1 MKLLR
6 IGEKGREKPA
16 ALDNNGKIR
25 DISSHIKD
33 LNPSTLNFETISKI
47 QNIDL
52 SSLPEI
58 SSSERIGACITD
70 PGKFVAIGLNYSD
83 HAAETGAA
91 VPTEPIMF
99 MKATSSICG
108 PNDDVEI
115 VSGSKKLDWEVE
127 LGIVIGKN
135 AKHISE
141 SQSQEHILGYCLVND
156 VSEREWQI
164 EKMGQWVKGKSHD
177 TYGPIGPYL
186 VTKDEIKD
194 VNNLNMTLDVNGE
207 RMQTGNTNTM
217 IFNVDIIVSYVSKF
231 MSLQA
236 GDIITTGT
244 PPGVGMGKKP
254 QIFLK
259 AGDQMKLSIDNLGDE
274 VNSLEGSFDLS
285 TGNDSDLNNNQTVDV
300 GDKDNSAEILEEDP
314 FPVKRPFQKKSPAA
328 PEPEGHML
336 KKFSPAAPEGHAF
349 KKFLPAAPGGHV
361 QKIFRLR
368 RLPGISQIRF
378 FPPFRIFPPFPLASE
393 NFPPFPLPPFPNA

>member
-6 IGEKGREKPA
+6 VGEKGKEKPA
-16 ALDNNGKIR
+16 ILDGDGKIR
-25 DISSHIKD
+25 DISSHVSD
-33 LNPSTLNFETISKI
+33 LNPHNLNFETISNI
-47 QNIDL
+47 QTVDT

-58 SSSERIGACITD
+58 SSDQRIGSCITS

-83 HAAETGAA
+83 HAAEVGADI
-91 VPTEPIMF
+91 PKEPIMF

-127 LGIVIGKN
+127 LGIVIGKE

-141 SQSQEHILGYCLVND
+141 DQSQDHILGYCLVND

-177 TYGPIGPYL
+177 TYGPTGPYL

-194 VNNLNMTLDVNGE
+194 INNLKMMLDVNGE
-207 RMQTGNTNTM
+207 RMQTGNTSTM

-231 MSLQA
+231 MSLQP

-244 PPGVGMGKKP
+244 PPGVGMGRKP
-254 QIFLK
+254 QVFLK
-259 AGDQMKLSIDNLGDE
+259 AGDQMKLSIENLGE
-274 VNSLEGSFDLS
+274 QNSK
-285 TGNDSDLNNNQTVDV
+285 VV
-300 GDKDNSAEILEEDP
+300 A
-314 FPVKRPFQKKSPAA
+314 V
-328 PEPEGHML
+328 
-336 KKFSPAAPEGHAF
+336 
-349 KKFLPAAPGGHV
+349 
-361 QKIFRLR
+361 
-368 RLPGISQIRF
+368 
-378 FPPFRIFPPFPLASE
+378 
-393 NFPPFPLPPFPNA
+393 

>member
-6 IGEKGREKPA
+6 IGSLGKEKPVV
-16 ALDNNGKIR
+16 LDKDGKYK
-25 DISSHIKD
+25 DLSLHIGD
-33 LNPSTLNFETISKI
+33 LNPNSLNFETFSKI
-47 QNIDL
+47 QGLDH

-58 SSSERIGACITD
+58 SKTQRIGSCISR
-70 PGKFVAIGLNYSD
+70 PGKFIAIGLNFSD
-83 HAAETGAA
+83 HAAETGAKP
-91 VPTEPIMF
+91 PTEPIMF

-108 PNDDVEI
+108 PNDNIEI

-127 LGIVIGKN
+127 LGVVIGKY

-141 SQSQEHILGYCLVND
+141 DQSQDHILGYCLVND

-194 VNNLNMTLDVNGE
+194 INNLDMSLDLNGK
-207 RMQTGNTNTM
+207 RMQSGNTSTM

-259 AGDQMKLSIDNLGDE
+259 EGDKLKLTIDNLGE
-274 VNSLEGSFDLS
+274 QNS
-285 TGNDSDLNNNQTVDV
+285 
-300 GDKDNSAEILEEDP
+300 
-314 FPVKRPFQKKSPAA
+314 
-328 PEPEGHML
+328 
-336 KKFSPAAPEGHAF
+336 
-349 KKFLPAAPGGHV
+349 
-361 QKIFRLR
+361 KIVA
-368 RLPGISQIRF
+368 I
-378 FPPFRIFPPFPLASE
+378 
-393 NFPPFPLPPFPNA
+393 